1 MPRKRRF
8 VPDTRP
14 DWRDPN
20 MPCYEHSKS
29 RGMIEFTAEQKTG
42 ISTQRLQLPAP
53 NWRNDP
59 TYNLRR
65 KPCSTKS

>member
-1 MPRKRRF
+1 MRRRPQP
-8 VPDTRP
+8 PDTRP

-20 MPCYEHSKS
+20 MPCFEHSKS
-29 RGMIEFTAEQKTG
+29 RGMVEFTAEEKTQ
-42 ISTQRLQLPAP
+42 ISSQRLQFNAP
-53 NWRNDP
+53 NWRDDP